1 VASPGRGAAHTGSHI
16 CDSSLKTDVKRVPY
30 QSRIEASD
38 WYWFHLPTTAGA
50 HAGWFIRSRSPSS
63 SLLDGFR
70 NRRSA
75 IKFELHHLESRSV
88 PSTSE
93 PVFGRS
99 NSSYDQSFGKATRR
113 RANWQLNSDCPNSRK
128 RQKARWISYGLRL
141 RIYFCRALTVSA
153 GEATM
158 VLRRLAL
165 DPTVRIAVAVIA
177 TAPTLPIA
185 QLGRVVTPV
194 RKVTIPGVPF
204 ADGAHLAS
212 GALPR
217 IRRLRVARRKAISCP
232 APGPRATRRSEPAP
246 SGQPKWRCPQVRRVR
261 RV

>member
-1 VASPGRGAAHTGSHI
+1 MPAPAPRRSDPA
-16 CDSSLKTDVKRVPY
+16 
-30 QSRIEASD
+30 RIERLGD
-38 WYWFHLPTTAGA
+38 GA
-50 HAGWFIRSRSPSS
+50 KGFRAR
-63 SLLDGFR
+63 LLDFGDDGQDIAGGAIGFGLDR
-70 NRRSA
+70 CDRFAARSLDIPLRAAASADLVRPEVKARSFSRTRRSGA
-75 IKFELHHLESRSV
+75 
-88 PSTSE
+88 
-93 PVFGRS
+93 
-99 NSSYDQSFGKATRR
+99 RR
-113 RANWQLNSDCPNSRK
+113 KLNSDCPNSRK

-261 RV
+261 RA